1 MENNREII
9 TYYIYAIVSID
20 TGKQIYIG
28 STTQSLPKRWSVHK
42 SNCITSVEY
51 PVYKYMREN
60 GGVDKFCIE
69 LVKILDFTLDEINQD
84 KKRCREILRKEEG
97 DIIRKLRFEDGLDI
111 LNKNVAGRTSKEYYI
126 DNADTIIKRMKQYYK
141 DNADIKKEY
150 YKRNADKKREYQRQ
164 YYKSK
169 ISQVVDKN

>member
-1 MENNREII
+1 MEDNRKVI

-28 STTQSLPKRWSVHK
+28 STTQSLSKRWSVHK
-42 SNCITSVEY
+42 NYCITSVEY
-51 PVYKYMREN
+51 PVYKYIRDN
-60 GGVDKFCIE
+60 GGIDNFSIE

-84 KKRCREILRKEEG
+84 KTRCKEILRKEEG
-97 DIIRKLRFEDGLDI
+97 DIIRKLRFEDGLNI
-111 LNKNVAGRTSKEYYI
+111 LNKNVAGRTSKQYYI

-141 DNADIKKEY
+141 DNTDKRREY
-150 YKRNADKKREYQRQ
+150 YQRNADKKREYQKE

-169 ISQVVDKN
+169 KSQVESKN